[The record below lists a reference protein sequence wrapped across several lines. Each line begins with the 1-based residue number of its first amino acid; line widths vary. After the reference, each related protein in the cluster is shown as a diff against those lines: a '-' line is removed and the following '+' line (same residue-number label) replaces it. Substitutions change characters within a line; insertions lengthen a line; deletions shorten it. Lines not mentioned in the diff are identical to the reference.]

1 MTKVADAAPSS
12 NEDQMKQLEVEIKA
26 DETSIS
32 KLKDQMTT
40 AEKTLADHKD
50 LLVKKKDLLTKEKE
64 KKDQEQ
70 KMLASKESL
79 DKQEAVK
86 KALADV
92 TAAEQKVESD
102 LKTNSSTSMN
112 TVD

>member
-1 MTKVADAAPSS
+1 MTKVVDSAPSS
-12 NEDQMKQLEVEIKA
+12 NEDQLKQLEVEIKA
-26 DETSIS
+26 DETNIF
-32 KLKDQMTT
+32 KLKDQMTS

-50 LLVKKKDLLTKEKE
+50 LLQKKKDLLTKEKE
-64 KKDQEQ
+64 KKDEEA
-70 KMLASKESL
+70 KLLASKESL

-92 TAAEQKVESD
+92 AAAEQKVQSD
-102 LKTNSSTSMN
+102 LKSNSSTSTN